1 MSRVFVSEAR
11 TTVYEL
17 LERTRQADRPLYI
30 GLSGR
35 PEAFIWPIKHDLQPD
50 QRAAVQASRG
60 LLDKLRAFEKK
71 YRMDSAEFFYRFEN
85 ALIKESPEYVS
96 WWVSYSAFAGMLQR
110 YNLTRS
116 DVECLLMEDFVT
128 TTGDSKPS

>member
-1 MSRVFVSEAR
+1 MNSLKGPGKQINHYTSVCRAGQKPSSGQSS
-11 TTVYEL
+11 TVYSLINEQQSRHQEGCL
-17 LERTRQADRPLYI
+17 TNYEPL
-30 GLSGR
+30 
-35 PEAFIWPIKHDLQPD
+35 K
-50 QRAAVQASRG
+50 
-60 LLDKLRAFEKK
+60 KK

-96 WWVSYSAFAGMLQR
+96 WWVSYSAFAGTLQR

>member
-17 LERTRQADRPLYI
+17 LERTRQTDRPLYI

-71 YRMDSAEFFYRFEN
+71 YRMDSAEFFYRFE
-85 ALIKESPEYVS
+85 YVS

>member
-17 LERTRQADRPLYI
+17 LERTRQTDRPLYI

-60 LLDKLRAFEKK
+60 LLDKLR
-71 YRMDSAEFFYRFEN
+71 
-85 ALIKESPEYVS
+85 YVS